1 MGFVDSIVKLGRLRE
16 LKFRVRLSL
25 ESRLVVGWILGLLQW
40 VARIVFALEVGWTLV
55 VLCVLFLRS
64 LAIFV
69 PSFCLPGGMSV
80 GSVKPVVRRVMRA
93 LYSFSL
99 SLEFLKSWR
108 AFFILDC
115 RVLCFR
121 SHASWH
127 SWQTLVLESFTMKL
141 SSLQHMQ
148 APGDL
153 VLESGT
159 SRLHTSQM

>member
-1 MGFVDSIVKLGRLRE
+1 MNSDV
-16 LKFRVRLSL
+16 
-25 ESRLVVGWILGLLQW
+25 LLQW
-40 VARIVFALEVGWTLV
+40 AAKFVAMVFVFDWRCCV
-55 VLCVLFLRS
+55 FVLCLRS
-64 LAIFV
+64 PAAAFLF
-69 PSFCLPGGMSV
+69 SFLPGGMSD
-80 GSVKPVVRRVMRA
+80 GSVMPVVRRVMRA
-93 LYSFSL
+93 LYSFS
-99 SLEFLKSWR
+99 SRLEFLKSWR

-159 SRLHTSQM
+159 SRLHTSQMLGQVGMVSTRGGVLW